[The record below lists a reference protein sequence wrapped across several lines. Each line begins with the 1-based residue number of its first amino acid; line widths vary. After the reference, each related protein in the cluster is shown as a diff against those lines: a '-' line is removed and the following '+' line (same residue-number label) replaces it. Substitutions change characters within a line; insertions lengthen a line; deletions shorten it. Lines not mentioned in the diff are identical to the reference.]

1 MQTRKYD
8 NQPSL
13 TLATFG
19 SIFSEFST
27 DINMPKLTNC
37 CRVLYFLCLRASGT
51 QLYLFQNIPPD
62 KTSIEDTNSYDRQGR
77 FTSRNSRTKKVKSK
91 IRKGLLCLTHSKCW
105 LRRTLTDIQHATDHP
120 RIHMSRDRSLRAW
133 QLSRSLIWCHVTRR
147 MKVKLVQVKT
157 TQNVFERRFC
167 RFSSSELDVTKTWNG

>member
-91 IRKGLLCLTHSKCW
+91 IRKALLCLTHSKCW

-120 RIHMSRDRSLRAW
+120 RIHMSRDRSLKRKVNGK
-133 QLSRSLIWCHVTRR
+133 IYVNITCVT
-147 MKVKLVQVKT
+147 T
-157 TQNVFERRFC
+157 FT
-167 RFSSSELDVTKTWNG
+167 VTNLMSCDKKNES

>member
-8 NQPSL
+8 NQPPL

-37 CRVLYFLCLRASGT
+37 CRVLYSLGLRASGT
-51 QLYLFQNIPPD
+51 EQLYLFPNIPPD
-62 KTSIEDTNSYDRQGR
+62 KTSIEDSNRYDRQGR

-91 IRKGLLCLTHSKCW
+91 IRKGLLCL
-105 LRRTLTDIQHATDHP
+105 
-120 RIHMSRDRSLRAW
+120 
-133 QLSRSLIWCHVTRR
+133 
-147 MKVKLVQVKT
+147 KT
-157 TQNVFERRFC
+157 
-167 RFSSSELDVTKTWNG
+167 SEKSN